1 MFIDKVICASPSTLL
16 YTLSFVM
23 MKQTLILQKLPPRK
37 YVTRN
42 YYLFTDTDQTYYLKI
57 QSKIWFC
64 IVLFPEYLTF
74 LILYLV
80 NYATA

>member
-1 MFIDKVICASPSTLL
+1 MS
-16 YTLSFVM
+16 
-23 MKQTLILQKLPPRK
+23 ILQKLPPRK

-42 YYLFTDTDQTYYLKI
+42 YYLLTDTDQPYHLKI
-57 QSKIWFC
+57 PSKIWFC